1 LHKLKGVAYSPAPD
15 FDLDQEYKI
24 QSFVTDIIKEK
35 LVQSAHDI
43 SEGGLAITLLESGF
57 TSDLGFVVNTTE
69 PARKDA
75 YWFGEAQSR
84 IVVSVAKEQ
93 LAALLQKANAAG
105 ITATELGTVTSGA
118 IHVNGNDWGNIT
130 SWKNKYDTAIEK
142 LLN

>member
-1 LHKLKGVAYSPAPD
+1 ME
-15 FDLDQEYKI
+15 QEY
-24 QSFVTDIIKEK
+24 QVQAFVSDIIKAR
-35 LVQSAHDI
+35 LIQSAHDI

-57 TSDLGFVVNTTE
+57 TNDLGFEINAIE

-75 YWFGEAQSR
+75 FWFGEAQSR
-84 IVVSVAKEQ
+84 VVVSVSKDQ
-93 LAALLQKANAAG
+93 LAALLQKATAAG

-118 IHVNGNDWGNIT
+118 IHVNGNDWGTIS

>member
-1 LHKLKGVAYSPAPD
+1 
-15 FDLDQEYKI
+15 
-24 QSFVTDIIKEK
+24 
-35 LVQSAHDI
+35 
-43 SEGGLAITLLESGF
+43 
-57 TSDLGFVVNTTE
+57 VVNATE

-84 IVVSVAKEQ
+84 IVVSVAKDQ